1 MVVKS
6 KVFKSNRSQ
15 AVRIPK
21 AVAFPEG
28 VDEVEIVKVGNSLT
42 ITPAGKRWSELFDRG
57 PMVSDD
63 FMNER
68 EQPEDFDEREPL

>member
-21 AVAFPEG
+21 AVAFPED
-28 VDEVEIVKVGNSLT
+28 VKEVEITRVGNSLT
-42 ITPAGKRWSELFDRG
+42 ITPVGKRWEDYFEHG
-57 PMVSDD
+57 PFATDD
-63 FMNER
+63 FLSER
-68 EQPEDFDEREPL
+68 MTLDFVDREDL

>member
-21 AVAFPEG
+21 AVAFPEE
-28 VDEVEIVKVGNSLT
+28 VKEVEIIRTGNTLT
-42 ITPAGKRWSELFDRG
+42 ITPAGKSWTDLFERG
-57 PMVSDD
+57 PRVSDD
-63 FMNER
+63 FLSER
-68 EQPEDFDEREPL
+68 MDMDFPEREPL